1 MSLVVMVFEILPAL
15 GFVVGRIWQVRRD
28 ELDRRRFKV
37 SPVAGIPRLQS
48 LTQREVGVRSTLP
61 RAEHASMWGEYR
73 MNDHPGGPAG
83 RTVARLRSVL
93 QPGRRSRQ
101 CRGV

>member
-1 MSLVVMVFEILPAL
+1 MSLVVMVFEILPALAL

-37 SPVAGIPRLQS
+37 SPVARIPRLQS

-73 MNDHPGGPAG
+73 MNDHAG
-83 RTVARLRSVL
+83 R
-93 QPGRRSRQ
+93 PGRPDRCAASFRVAA
-101 CRGV
+101 R